1 MEGGLT
7 LVATIY
13 ISCSK
18 TSPHLLQLFWR
29 ALLCHEA
36 PERSCGPR
44 NFTQLLILPWGQ
56 VDDWI
61 FHFSVSCSFKRKLA
75 MAHTEEIPM
84 LLIFSSARLPWR
96 VAEGGV
102 RGSGVCWQQS
112 KLNKDE
118 NMIGSISAA
127 DGGTKPLLRM
137 IPQNCRRTRGWKNR
151 KMIWRTGT
159 FSLADLCKKKQ
170 KNKWLQYGVHVCS
183 AQVESIISI
192 FGGIGPSTDVS
203 ARRHCISV
211 FNQLLII
218 KVSGPTADVP
228 P

>member
-1 MEGGLT
+1 MIEFFIFLWAVP
-7 LVATIY
+7 LKE
-13 ISCSK
+13 S
-18 TSPHLLQLFWR
+18 
-29 ALLCHEA
+29 
-36 PERSCGPR
+36 
-44 NFTQLLILPWGQ
+44 LPWRTQNPG
-56 VDDWI
+56 
-61 FHFSVSCSFKRKLA
+61 
-75 MAHTEEIPM
+75 EIPM

-159 FSLADLCKKKQ
+159 FSLADLCKKKT

-228 P
+228 PQTSPMAPVVTEPHMIDASHSVPDLEAGQR